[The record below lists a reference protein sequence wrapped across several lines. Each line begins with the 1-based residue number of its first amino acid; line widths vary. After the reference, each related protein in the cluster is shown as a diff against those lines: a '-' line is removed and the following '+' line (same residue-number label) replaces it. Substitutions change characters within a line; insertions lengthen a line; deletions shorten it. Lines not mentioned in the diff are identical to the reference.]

1 MEFEWDDAKARV
13 NYKKHGVRF
22 AEAASI
28 WLDAKSLEIPDPE
41 HSKDEDRW
49 IRIGVSSRLRALV
62 VVYVE
67 KIEGKRIRIISAR
80 KADKAEEATYLE
92 SSNTEGMSYE
102 E

>member
-1 MEFEWDDAKARV
+1 MEFEWDDAKAKA

-28 WLDAKSLEIPDPE
+28 WFDAKSLEIPDPE

-49 IRIGVSSRLRALV
+49 IRIGISLHLRALV
-62 VVYVE
+62 VVYIEKVE
-67 KIEGKRIRIISAR
+67 GERIRIISAR

-92 SSNTEGMSYE
+92 RSNTERMTYE